1 MKKIFLIGLAATAML
16 ASCSNDETVEM
27 AQQKAIGF
35 SNAFVNNG
43 TRSIVDPSFTKETL
57 EDFAVYGFTQAG
69 QIFKGDKVYKG
80 GSTSTGWSYDV
91 LQYWVPGNTYTFGAI
106 APHSVATN
114 VSDVALPENAKKVEM
129 TVAFTNTDADQ
140 VDLLHAEPAQIAG
153 TEVTE
158 TYKTPVSM
166 TFRHQLSKVKFSF
179 ENAVGEG
186 YNVKVS
192 NIKIMDAYT
201 NGTLTVA
208 ANGNTWSAQANNT
221 LELDFGNVVADD
233 ATADEAAVIANAA
246 TLESYNEKLM
256 IPTDNTAEYTVT
268 FDAYLYQGD
277 VLLNKDG
284 VAYSHTTTIKGVELK
299 LGYCYDFKATLTH
312 ENIVDPENPLKPI
325 EFTVDGVEDWNQ
337 DEVEQTLDV
346 PTTQSGN

>member
-1 MKKIFLIGLAATAML
+1 MIGLAATAML

-43 TRSIVDPSFTKETL
+43 TRSIVDPSFTTKTL

-80 GSTSTGWSYDV
+80 GSASTGWSYDV

-221 LELDFGNVVADD
+221 LGLDFGNVVADD

-256 IPTDNTAEYTVT
+256 IPMDATATYTVT
-268 FDAYLYQGD
+268 FTAELYQGD
-277 VLLNKDG
+277 VLLGSYNHK
-284 VAYSHTTTIKGVELK
+284 VKIENVEFK
-299 LGYCYDFKATLTH
+299 LGYCYDFKASLTH
-312 ENIVDPENPLKPI
+312 ENITDKPLNPI
-325 EFTVDGVEDWNQ
+325 EFDVTNVEDWNETDIDQ
-337 DEVEQTLDV
+337 ELDV

>member
-1 MKKIFLIGLAATAML
+1 MKKLFMIGLAATAML
-16 ASCSNDETVEM
+16 ASCSNDDTVEM

-43 TRSIVDPSFTKETL
+43 TRSIVDPSFTTKTL

-80 GSTSTGWSYDV
+80 GSASTGWSYDV

-221 LELDFGNVVADD
+221 LGLDFGNVVADD

-256 IPTDNTAEYTVT
+256 IPMDATATYTVT
-268 FDAYLYQGD
+268 FRAELYQGD
-277 VLLNKDG
+277 VLLGSYNHEVK
-284 VAYSHTTTIKGVELK
+284 IENVEFK
-299 LGYCYDFKATLTH
+299 LGYCYDFKASLTH
-312 ENIVDPENPLKPI
+312 ENITDKPLNPI
-325 EFTVDGVEDWNQ
+325 EFDVTNVEDWNETDIDQ
-337 DEVEQTLDV
+337 ELDV

>member
-1 MKKIFLIGLAATAML
+1 MKKLFMIGLAATAML

-43 TRSIVDPSFTKETL
+43 TRSIVDPSFTTKTL

-80 GSTSTGWSYDV
+80 GSASTGWSYDV

-221 LELDFGNVVADD
+221 LGLDFGNVVADD

-256 IPTDNTAEYTVT
+256 IPMDATAYTVT
-268 FDAYLYQGD
+268 FTAELYQGD
-277 VLLNKDG
+277 VLLGSYNHEVK
-284 VAYSHTTTIKGVELK
+284 IENVEFK
-299 LGYCYDFKATLTH
+299 LGYCYDFKASLTH
-312 ENIVDPENPLKPI
+312 ENITDKPLNPI
-325 EFTVDGVEDWNQ
+325 EFDVTNVEDWNETDIDQ
-337 DEVEQTLDV
+337 ELDV